1 MRPRIAG
8 SLFVSHLTERDGL
21 KVTELEKALESI
33 FKCFCSGNTL
43 RQFIVNLAIPVDE
56 YATYILL
63 ELTG

>member
-33 FKCFCSGNTL
+33 F
-43 RQFIVNLAIPVDE
+43 QV
-56 YATYILL
+56 LL
-63 ELTG
+63 FR